1 MTADVKQPTSAADP
15 IPTDVKQPIKY
26 LDRAMSALRDLGL
39 LPATR
44 GQSPIIGLLDQ
55 ISGLDESKITL
66 IARTLDQMSVFN
78 DVVREQIEGMGIG
91 ERYADITQAF
101 TSIRDDAS
109 NMVKQLDDGKV
120 DTLERIANI
129 WQKVTRGDISARF
142 DKIKGTYL
150 EVAKDTLDQVERERR
165 ILEAYRDFRGALKES
180 EVLAFEVLKKAEEH
194 LKAARERME
203 AAGRAVE
210 QYTQGD
216 PAEKAR
222 LELARDE
229 QLRALQAE
237 EQRYQIA
244 KDLSD
249 NLTVGYNTS
258 EVIMARLMQTSSAK
272 ERIYQQSV
280 SFFSTNETVLTALTA
295 TFTGLHGLDESTK
308 TLEAM
313 KEGVSSSLETLSEM
327 GGKVQEAALKAG
339 FGPTIRVEAVQKLV
353 NSVVTYQERAAGI
366 IEEMRT
372 LSTRNA
378 EEIREAVEDGKR
390 RFAKLASEGKALLN
404 G

>member
-1 MTADVKQPTSAADP
+1 MSADLKQPM
-15 IPTDVKQPIKY
+15 KY
-26 LDRAMSALRDLGL
+26 LDKAMSTLRDLGL
-39 LPATR
+39 VNDKKEP
-44 GQSPIIGLLDQ
+44 SPMIGLLDQ
-55 ISGLDESKITL
+55 INGLDATKVAL
-66 IARTLDQMSVFN
+66 IARTLDQMTVFN
-78 DVVREQIEGMGIG
+78 EVVREQITGMGLG
-91 ERYADITQAF
+91 ERYADITRAF
-101 TSIRDDAS
+101 NSIRDDAKS
-109 NMVKQLDDGKV
+109 MVKQLDDGRI
-120 DTLERIANI
+120 DTMERVSNI
-129 WQKVTRGDISARF
+129 WQKVTRGDISSRF
-142 DKIKGTYL
+142 EKIKQTYSS
-150 EVAKDTLDQVERERR
+150 VARDTLDQVQRERL
-165 ILEAYRDFRGALKES
+165 ILEAYQDFRGALKES
-180 EVLAFEVLKKAEEH
+180 EVLAFEVLKLAEEN
-194 LKAARERME
+194 LNAARERME
-203 AAGRAVE
+203 SASRELE
-210 QYTQGD
+210 QDATLE

-229 QLRALQAE
+229 RLRELQNE

-295 TFTGLHGLDESTK
+295 TFTGLHGLDEGTK

-313 KEGVSSSLETLSEM
+313 KEGISASLETLSEI
-327 GGKVQEAALKAG
+327 GGKVQEAALRAG
-339 FGPTIRVEAVQKLV
+339 FGPTIRVDAVKRLV
-353 NSVVTYQERAAGI
+353 NSVVAYQERSAGI
-366 IEEMRT
+366 IDEMRT

-390 RFAKLASEGKALLN
+390 RFARLASDGKALIN

>member
-1 MTADVKQPTSAADP
+1 MTADVRQPM
-15 IPTDVKQPIKY
+15 KY
-26 LDRAMSALRDLGL
+26 LDKAMSTLRDLGL
-39 LPATR
+39 INDKKEP
-44 GQSPIIGLLDQ
+44 SPIIGLLDQ
-55 ISGLDESKITL
+55 INGLDDTKVAL

-78 DVVREQIEGMGIG
+78 EVVREQISGMGIG
-91 ERYADITQAF
+91 ERYADITHGF
-101 TSIRDDAS
+101 NSIRDDAKS
-109 NMVKQLDDGKV
+109 MVQQLDDGKI
-120 DTLERIANI
+120 DTMERVSNI
-129 WQKVTRGDISARF
+129 WQKVTRGDISNRF
-142 DKIKGTYL
+142 DKIKRTYS
-150 EVAKDTLDQVERERR
+150 EVAKDTLDQVQRERL
-165 ILEAYRDFRGALKES
+165 ILDAYQDFRGALKES
-180 EVLAFEVLKKAEEH
+180 EVLAFEVIKKAEGN
-194 LKAARERME
+194 LSAARERMQASSRE
-203 AAGRAVE
+203 VE
-210 QYTQGD
+210 QAATAE

-229 QLRALQAE
+229 KLRELQNE

-295 TFTGLHGLDESTK
+295 TFSGLHGLNEGTK

-313 KEGVSSSLETLSEM
+313 KEGVSSSLETLSDI
-327 GGKVQEAALKAG
+327 GGQVQEAALKAG
-339 FGPTIRVEAVQKLV
+339 FGPTIRVDAVQKLV
-353 NSVVTYQERAAGI
+353 NSVVTYQERSAGI
-366 IEEMRT
+366 IDEMRT

-390 RFAKLASEGKALLN
+390 RFAKLAADGKALIN

>member
-1 MTADVKQPTSAADP
+1 M
-15 IPTDVKQPIKY
+15 KY
-26 LDRAMSALRDLGL
+26 LDKAMSTLRDLGL
-39 LPATR
+39 ITDKKEP
-44 GQSPIIGLLDQ
+44 SPIIGLLDQ
-55 ISGLDESKITL
+55 INGLDDTKVAL

-78 DVVREQIEGMGIG
+78 EVVREQISGMGIG
-91 ERYADITQAF
+91 ERYADITHGF
-101 TSIRDDAS
+101 NSIRDDAKS
-109 NMVKQLDDGKV
+109 MVQQLDDGKI
-120 DTLERIANI
+120 DTMERVSNV
-129 WQKVTRGDISARF
+129 WQKVTRGDISNRF
-142 DKIKGTYL
+142 DKIKLTYS
-150 EVAKDTLDQVERERR
+150 EVAKDTLDQVQRERL
-165 ILEAYRDFRGALKES
+165 ILDAYQDFRGALKES
-180 EVLAFEVLKKAEEH
+180 EVLAFEVLKKAEGN
-194 LKAARERME
+194 LSAARERMQASSRE
-203 AAGRAVE
+203 VE
-210 QYTQGD
+210 QAATAE

-229 QLRALQAE
+229 KLRELQNE

-295 TFTGLHGLDESTK
+295 TFSGLHGLNEGTK

-313 KEGVSSSLETLSEM
+313 KEGVSSSLETLSDI
-327 GGKVQEAALKAG
+327 GGQVQEAALRAG
-339 FGPTIRVEAVQKLV
+339 FGPTIRVDAVQKLV
-353 NSVVTYQERAAGI
+353 NSVVTYQERSAGI
-366 IEEMRT
+366 IDEMRT

-390 RFAKLASEGKALLN
+390 RFAKLAADGKALIN

>member
-1 MTADVKQPTSAADP
+1 M
-15 IPTDVKQPIKY
+15 KY
-26 LDRAMSALRDLGL
+26 LDKAMSTLRDLGL
-39 LPATR
+39 INDKKEP
-44 GQSPIIGLLDQ
+44 SPIIGLLDQ
-55 ISGLDESKITL
+55 INGLDDTKVAL
-66 IARTLDQMSVFN
+66 IARTLDQMTVFN
-78 DVVREQIEGMGIG
+78 EVVREQISGMGIG
-91 ERYADITQAF
+91 ERYADITHAF
-101 TSIRDDAS
+101 NSIRDDAKS
-109 NMVKQLDDGKV
+109 MVQQLDDGKI
-120 DTLERIANI
+120 DTIERVSNV
-129 WQKVTRGDISARF
+129 WQKFTRGDISSRF
-142 DKIKGTYL
+142 DTIKRTYS
-150 EVAKDTLDQVERERR
+150 EVAKDTLDQVQRERL
-165 ILEAYRDFRGALKES
+165 ILDAYQDFRGALKES
-180 EVLAFEVLKKAEEH
+180 EVLAFEVLKKAEGN
-194 LKAARERME
+194 LNAARERMQ
-203 AAGRAVE
+203 AASREVE
-210 QYTQGD
+210 QAATAE

-229 QLRALQAE
+229 KLRELQNE

-295 TFTGLHGLDESTK
+295 TFTGLHGLNEGTR

-313 KEGVSSSLETLSEM
+313 KEGVSSSLETLSDI
-327 GGKVQEAALKAG
+327 GGQVQEAALKAG
-339 FGPTIRVEAVQKLV
+339 FGPTIRLDAVQKLV
-353 NSVVTYQERAAGI
+353 NSVVAYQERSAGI
-366 IEEMRT
+366 IDEMRT

-390 RFAKLASEGKALLN
+390 RFAKLAADGKALIN

>member
-1 MTADVKQPTSAADP
+1 MTVDVKQPM
-15 IPTDVKQPIKY
+15 KY
-26 LDRAMSALRDLGL
+26 LDKAMSTLRDLGL
-39 LPATR
+39 ITDKKEP
-44 GQSPIIGLLDQ
+44 SPIIGLLDQ
-55 ISGLDESKITL
+55 INGLDDTKVAL

-78 DVVREQIEGMGIG
+78 EVVREQISGMGIG
-91 ERYADITQAF
+91 ERYADITHGF
-101 TSIRDDAS
+101 NSIRDDAKS
-109 NMVKQLDDGKV
+109 MVQQLDDGKI
-120 DTLERIANI
+120 DTMERVSNV
-129 WQKVTRGDISARF
+129 WQKVTRGDISNRF
-142 DKIKGTYL
+142 DKIKLTYS
-150 EVAKDTLDQVERERR
+150 EVAKDTLDQVQRERL
-165 ILEAYRDFRGALKES
+165 ILDAYQDFRGALKES
-180 EVLAFEVLKKAEEH
+180 EVLAFEVLKKAEGN
-194 LKAARERME
+194 LSAARERMQASSRE
-203 AAGRAVE
+203 VE
-210 QYTQGD
+210 QAATAE

-229 QLRALQAE
+229 KLRELQNE

-295 TFTGLHGLDESTK
+295 TFTGLHGLNEGTR

-313 KEGVSSSLETLSEM
+313 KEGVSSSLETLSDI
-327 GGKVQEAALKAG
+327 GGQVQEAALKAG
-339 FGPTIRVEAVQKLV
+339 FGPTIRLDAVQKLV
-353 NSVVTYQERAAGI
+353 NSVVAYQERSAGI
-366 IEEMRT
+366 IDEMRT

-390 RFAKLASEGKALLN
+390 RFAKLAADGKALIN

>member
-1 MTADVKQPTSAADP
+1 M
-15 IPTDVKQPIKY
+15 KY
-26 LDRAMSALRDLGL
+26 LDKAMSTLRDLGL
-39 LPATR
+39 ITDKKEP
-44 GQSPIIGLLDQ
+44 SPIIGLLDQ
-55 ISGLDESKITL
+55 INGLDDTKVAL

-78 DVVREQIEGMGIG
+78 EVVREQISGMGIG
-91 ERYADITQAF
+91 ERYADITHGF
-101 TSIRDDAS
+101 NSIRDDAKS
-109 NMVKQLDDGKV
+109 MVQQLDDGKI
-120 DTLERIANI
+120 DTMERVSNI
-129 WQKVTRGDISARF
+129 WQKVTRGDISNRF
-142 DKIKGTYL
+142 DKIKRTYS
-150 EVAKDTLDQVERERR
+150 EVAKDTLDQVQRERL
-165 ILEAYRDFRGALKES
+165 ILDAYQDFRGALKES
-180 EVLAFEVLKKAEEH
+180 EVLAFEVLKKAEGN
-194 LKAARERME
+194 LSAARERMQASSRE
-203 AAGRAVE
+203 VE
-210 QYTQGD
+210 QAATAE

-229 QLRALQAE
+229 KLRELQNE

-295 TFTGLHGLDESTK
+295 TFTGLHGLNEGTR

-313 KEGVSSSLETLSEM
+313 KEGVSSSLETLSDI
-327 GGKVQEAALKAG
+327 GGQVQEAALKAG
-339 FGPTIRVEAVQKLV
+339 FGPTIRLDAVQKLV
-353 NSVVTYQERAAGI
+353 NSVVAYQERSAGI
-366 IEEMRT
+366 IDEMRT

-390 RFAKLASEGKALLN
+390 RFAKLAADGKALIN

>member
-1 MTADVKQPTSAADP
+1 M
-15 IPTDVKQPIKY
+15 KY
-26 LDRAMSALRDLGL
+26 LDKAMSTLRDLGL
-39 LPATR
+39 INDKKEP
-44 GQSPIIGLLDQ
+44 SPIIGLLDQ
-55 ISGLDESKITL
+55 INGLDDTKVAL

-78 DVVREQIEGMGIG
+78 EVVREQISGMGIG
-91 ERYADITQAF
+91 ERYADITHGF
-101 TSIRDDAS
+101 NSIRDDAKS
-109 NMVKQLDDGKV
+109 MVQQLDDGKI
-120 DTLERIANI
+120 DTMERVSNI
-129 WQKVTRGDISARF
+129 WQKVTRGDISNRF
-142 DKIKGTYL
+142 DKIKRTYS
-150 EVAKDTLDQVERERR
+150 EVAKDTLDQVQRERL
-165 ILEAYRDFRGALKES
+165 ILDAYQDFRGALKES
-180 EVLAFEVLKKAEEH
+180 EVLAFEVIKKAEGN
-194 LKAARERME
+194 LSAARERMQASSRE
-203 AAGRAVE
+203 VE
-210 QYTQGD
+210 QAATAE

-229 QLRALQAE
+229 KLRELQNE

-295 TFTGLHGLDESTK
+295 TFSGLHGLNEGTK

-313 KEGVSSSLETLSEM
+313 KEGVSSSLETLSDI
-327 GGKVQEAALKAG
+327 GGQVQEAALKAG
-339 FGPTIRVEAVQKLV
+339 FGPTIRVDAVQKLV
-353 NSVVTYQERAAGI
+353 NSVVTYQERSAGI
-366 IEEMRT
+366 IDEMRT

-390 RFAKLASEGKALLN
+390 RFAKLAADGKALIN

>member
-1 MTADVKQPTSAADP
+1 MTVDVKQPM
-15 IPTDVKQPIKY
+15 KY
-26 LDRAMSALRDLGL
+26 LDKAMSTLRDLGL
-39 LPATR
+39 ITDKKEP
-44 GQSPIIGLLDQ
+44 SPIIGLLDQ
-55 ISGLDESKITL
+55 INGLDDTKVAL

-78 DVVREQIEGMGIG
+78 EVVREQISGMGIG
-91 ERYADITQAF
+91 ERYADITHGF
-101 TSIRDDAS
+101 NSIRDDAKS
-109 NMVKQLDDGKV
+109 MVQQLDDGKI
-120 DTLERIANI
+120 DTMERVSNI
-129 WQKVTRGDISARF
+129 WQKVTRGDISNRF
-142 DKIKGTYL
+142 DKIKRTYS
-150 EVAKDTLDQVERERR
+150 EVAKDTLDQVQRERL
-165 ILEAYRDFRGALKES
+165 ILDAYQDFRGALKES
-180 EVLAFEVLKKAEEH
+180 EVLAFEVIKKAEGN
-194 LKAARERME
+194 LSAARERMQASSRE
-203 AAGRAVE
+203 VE
-210 QYTQGD
+210 QAATAE

-229 QLRALQAE
+229 KLRELQNE

-295 TFTGLHGLDESTK
+295 TFSGLHGLNEGTK

-313 KEGVSSSLETLSEM
+313 KEGVSSSLETLSDI
-327 GGKVQEAALKAG
+327 GGQVQEAALKAG
-339 FGPTIRVEAVQKLV
+339 FGPTIRVDAVQKLV
-353 NSVVTYQERAAGI
+353 NSVVTYQERSAGI
-366 IEEMRT
+366 IDEMRT

-390 RFAKLASEGKALLN
+390 RFAKLAADGKALIN

>member
-1 MTADVKQPTSAADP
+1 MTVDVKQPM
-15 IPTDVKQPIKY
+15 KY
-26 LDRAMSALRDLGL
+26 LDKAMSTLRDLGL
-39 LPATR
+39 ITDKKEP
-44 GQSPIIGLLDQ
+44 SPIIGLLDQ
-55 ISGLDESKITL
+55 INGLDDTKVAL

-78 DVVREQIEGMGIG
+78 EVVREQISGMGIG
-91 ERYADITQAF
+91 ERYADITHGF
-101 TSIRDDAS
+101 NSIRDDAKS
-109 NMVKQLDDGKV
+109 MVQQLDDGKI
-120 DTLERIANI
+120 DTMERVSNV
-129 WQKVTRGDISARF
+129 WQKVTRGDISNRF
-142 DKIKGTYL
+142 DKIKLTYS
-150 EVAKDTLDQVERERR
+150 EVAKDTLDQVQRERL
-165 ILEAYRDFRGALKES
+165 ILDAYQDFRGALKES
-180 EVLAFEVLKKAEEH
+180 EVLAFEVLKKAEGN
-194 LKAARERME
+194 LSAARERMQASSRE
-203 AAGRAVE
+203 VE
-210 QYTQGD
+210 QAATAE

-229 QLRALQAE
+229 KLRELQNE

-295 TFTGLHGLDESTK
+295 TFTGLHGLNEGTR

-313 KEGVSSSLETLSEM
+313 KEGVSSSLETLSDI
-327 GGKVQEAALKAG
+327 GGQVQEAALKAG
-339 FGPTIRVEAVQKLV
+339 FGPTIRLDAVQKLV
-353 NSVVTYQERAAGI
+353 NSVVAYQERSAGI
-366 IEEMRT
+366 IGEMRT

-390 RFAKLASEGKALLN
+390 RFAKLAADGKALIN

>member
-1 MTADVKQPTSAADP
+1 M
-15 IPTDVKQPIKY
+15 KY
-26 LDRAMSALRDLGL
+26 LDKAMSTLRDLGL
-39 LPATR
+39 ITDKKEP
-44 GQSPIIGLLDQ
+44 SPIIGLLDQ
-55 ISGLDESKITL
+55 INGLDDTKVAL

-78 DVVREQIEGMGIG
+78 EVVREQISGMGIG
-91 ERYADITQAF
+91 ERYADITHGF
-101 TSIRDDAS
+101 NSIRDDAKS
-109 NMVKQLDDGKV
+109 MVQQLDDGKI
-120 DTLERIANI
+120 DTMERVSNV
-129 WQKVTRGDISARF
+129 WQKVTRGDISNRF
-142 DKIKGTYL
+142 DKIKLTYS
-150 EVAKDTLDQVERERR
+150 EVAKDTLDQVQRERL
-165 ILEAYRDFRGALKES
+165 ILDAYQDFRGALKES
-180 EVLAFEVLKKAEEH
+180 EVLAFEVLKKAEGN
-194 LKAARERME
+194 LSAARERMQASSRE
-203 AAGRAVE
+203 VE
-210 QYTQGD
+210 QAATAE

-229 QLRALQAE
+229 KLRELQNE

-295 TFTGLHGLDESTK
+295 TFTGLHGLNEGTR

-313 KEGVSSSLETLSEM
+313 KEGVSSSLETLSDI
-327 GGKVQEAALKAG
+327 GGQVQEAALKAG
-339 FGPTIRVEAVQKLV
+339 FGPTIRLDAVQKLV
-353 NSVVTYQERAAGI
+353 NSVVAYQERSAGI
-366 IEEMRT
+366 IDEMRT

-390 RFAKLASEGKALLN
+390 RFAKLAADGKALIN

>member
-1 MTADVKQPTSAADP
+1 MTADVRQPM
-15 IPTDVKQPIKY
+15 KY
-26 LDRAMSALRDLGL
+26 LDKAMSTLRDLGL
-39 LPATR
+39 INDKKEP
-44 GQSPIIGLLDQ
+44 SPIIGLLDQ
-55 ISGLDESKITL
+55 INGLDDTKVAL

-78 DVVREQIEGMGIG
+78 EVVREQISGMGIG
-91 ERYADITQAF
+91 ERYADITHGF
-101 TSIRDDAS
+101 NSIRDDAKS
-109 NMVKQLDDGKV
+109 MVQQLDDGKI
-120 DTLERIANI
+120 DTMERVSNI
-129 WQKVTRGDISARF
+129 WQKVTRGDISNRF
-142 DKIKGTYL
+142 DKIKRTYS
-150 EVAKDTLDQVERERR
+150 EVAKDTLDQVQRERL
-165 ILEAYRDFRGALKES
+165 ILDAYQDFRGALKES
-180 EVLAFEVLKKAEEH
+180 EVLAFEVLKKAEGN
-194 LKAARERME
+194 LNAARELMQASSRE
-203 AAGRAVE
+203 VE
-210 QYTQGD
+210 QAATAE

-229 QLRALQAE
+229 KLRELQNE

-295 TFTGLHGLDESTK
+295 TFSGLHGLNEGTK

-313 KEGVSSSLETLSEM
+313 KEGVSSSLETLSDI
-327 GGKVQEAALKAG
+327 GGQVQEAALKAG
-339 FGPTIRVEAVQKLV
+339 FGPTIRVDAVQKLV
-353 NSVVTYQERAAGI
+353 NSVVTYQERSAGI
-366 IEEMRT
+366 IDEMRT

-390 RFAKLASEGKALLN
+390 RFAKLAADGKALIN

>member
-1 MTADVKQPTSAADP
+1 MTVDVKQPM
-15 IPTDVKQPIKY
+15 KY
-26 LDRAMSALRDLGL
+26 LDKAMSTLRDLGL
-39 LPATR
+39 INDKKEP
-44 GQSPIIGLLDQ
+44 SPIIGLLDQ
-55 ISGLDESKITL
+55 INGLDDTKVAL
-66 IARTLDQMSVFN
+66 IARTLDQMTVFN
-78 DVVREQIEGMGIG
+78 EVVREQISGMGIG
-91 ERYADITQAF
+91 ERYADITHAF
-101 TSIRDDAS
+101 NSIRDDAKS
-109 NMVKQLDDGKV
+109 MVQQLDDGKI
-120 DTLERIANI
+120 DTMERVSNV
-129 WQKVTRGDISARF
+129 WQKVTRGDISSRF
-142 DKIKGTYL
+142 DKIKRTYS
-150 EVAKDTLDQVERERR
+150 EVAKDTLDQVQRERL
-165 ILEAYRDFRGALKES
+165 ILDAYQDFRGALKES
-180 EVLAFEVLKKAEEH
+180 EVLAFEVLKKAEGN
-194 LKAARERME
+194 LNAARERMQ
-203 AAGRAVE
+203 AASREVE
-210 QYTQGD
+210 QAATAE

-229 QLRALQAE
+229 RLRELQNE

-295 TFTGLHGLDESTK
+295 TFTGLHGLNEGTK

-313 KEGVSSSLETLSEM
+313 KEGVSSSLETLSDI
-327 GGKVQEAALKAG
+327 GGQVQEAALKAG
-339 FGPTIRVEAVQKLV
+339 FGPTIRVDAVQKLV
-353 NSVVTYQERAAGI
+353 NSVVAYQERSAGI
-366 IEEMRT
+366 IDEMRT

-390 RFAKLASEGKALLN
+390 RFAKLAADGKALIN